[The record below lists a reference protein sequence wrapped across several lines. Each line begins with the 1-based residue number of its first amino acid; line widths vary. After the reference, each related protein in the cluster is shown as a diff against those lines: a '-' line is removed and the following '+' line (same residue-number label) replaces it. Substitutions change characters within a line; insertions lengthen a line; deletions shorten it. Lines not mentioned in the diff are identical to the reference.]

1 MAARSPGYKAQGSR
15 VGRPHGG
22 DQARERALRTAAR
35 VAEVPARTPAER
47 LRALD
52 TKLGVG
58 VGAKRERA
66 ALEAQAEKIA
76 RVVAGS
82 TAVAPAKV
90 GSKAS

>member
-1 MAARSPGYKAQGSR
+1 MAARPPGYRAQGSR

-35 VAEVPARTPAER
+35 VEAQGQRTPTER

-52 TKLGVG
+52 AKLGVG

-66 ALEAQAEKIA
+66 ALTAKATAPSAKTEAK
-76 RVVAGS
+76 S
-82 TAVAPAKV
+82 
-90 GSKAS
+90 S